1 MEAAF
6 AAAAPVARTASQRRP
21 TTDLRALYTSA
32 GAQAGSEWQARARVH
47 AATTNLNEVRVT
59 GLTVDVNRITAE
71 DVENTLLP
79 LALWLAKQC
88 VGRRRVIVGVTGAGG
103 AGKSVACEVL
113 AECLRALPTDCFA
126 DLDSDDGS
134 GGGSGDSGELA
145 VEDHDEPAP
154 IGPEGVVVL
163 GVDAFHFPNAYLLET
178 EAMLHS
184 GQRSSLKAVKGTPA
198 TIDVVGLARTLRRL
212 LEGEVVQFPY
222 YDRHA
227 HDPRPAG
234 PTATPA
240 TRLVIVEG
248 IHLLHAEGQWADL
261 RGLLSCCIHLDTS
274 SIECR
279 RRLIERKS
287 APGAGRS
294 VAEATAHYELV
305 DRQNLRAH
313 QLSRGLA
320 DLVLQLRPGTFEML
334 SAAQGLQP
342 PTIILVPLIVLGT

>member
-6 AAAAPVARTASQRRP
+6 ATAPVTANRRAA
-21 TTDLRALYTSA
+21 TDLRVLYTSA
-32 GAQAGSEWQARARVH
+32 GAQGLEWQARVRVH
-47 AATTNLNEVRVT
+47 AAATNINEVSVT
-59 GLTVDVNRITAE
+59 GLTVDVNTVTAE

-88 VGRRRVIVGVTGAGG
+88 VGRRRVLIGVTGPGG
-103 AGKSVACEVL
+103 AGKSVASEVL
-113 AECLRALPTDCFA
+113 AECLRALPADCFG
-126 DLDSDDGS
+126 DPDSDGDSDSDS
-134 GGGSGDSGELA
+134 GGGGGGGH
-145 VEDHDEPAP
+145 HDAEMEYHDAPVP
-154 IGPEGVVVL
+154 IGQEGVVVL

-178 EAMLHS
+178 EAMLYS
-184 GQRSSLKAVKGTPA
+184 GQRASLKAVKGTPG
-198 TIDVVGLARTLRRL
+198 TMDIVGLERTLHLL
-212 LEGEVVQFPY
+212 LEGGRVQLPY

-227 HDPRPAG
+227 HDPRPSG
-234 PTATPA
+234 PTATPT

-248 IHLLHAEGQWADL
+248 IHLLHAEGRWAKL
-261 RGLLSCCIHLDTS
+261 RGLLSCCIHLDTN

-294 VAEATAHYELV
+294 VAEATTHYELV

-320 DLVLQLRPGTFEML
+320 DLVLQFRPGTFEML
-334 SAAQGLQP
+334 SAAQGLCAHQRA
-342 PTIILVPLIVLGT
+342 